1 MNADDEFY
9 VGYLDRSAPATSR
22 FARRAALALV
32 AVALGLGALFAMSQ
46 SRWGSG
52 SFEFGAVRTIT
63 GIYRAEPV
71 AHLEIAHPG
80 ARTTVERWLLVGEGK
95 HGVPGAWAQFDGQSV
110 ELDGTL
116 IARGAT
122 TMVEVAAAGPRAMG
136 GAAALPAVAQP
147 VEVPRSHGRR
157 RVVGEI
163 VDSKC
168 WLGVMNPGELRT
180 HRACATLCV
189 RGGVPPLVTVWDPTD
204 TPGQLLLLGGAG
216 EPVHDHVLPWIALPV
231 QLEGQLWQLGELW
244 FLHLEPDGIQRWAP

>member
-1 MNADDEFY
+1 MNADEEFY

-22 FARRAALALV
+22 FARRTALGLV

-52 SFEFGAVRTIT
+52 SFEFGTVRTLT
-63 GIYRAEPV
+63 GVYRAGPV

-80 ARTTVERWLLVGEGK
+80 GRSTAARWLLVGEGK
-95 HGVPGAWAQFDGQSV
+95 HGVPGAWARFDGQAV
-110 ELDGTL
+110 ALEGTL

-122 TMVEVAAAGPRAMG
+122 TMVEVAGAGPRPDAG
-136 GAAALPAVAQP
+136 SAPTGAEA
-147 VEVPRSHGRR
+147 PRAHGRR
-157 RVVGEI
+157 TVVGEI

-189 RGGVPPLVTVWDPTD
+189 RGGVPPLVAVWDAAD
-204 TPGQLLLLGGAG
+204 TPGQLLLLGAAG
-216 EPVHDHVLPWIALPV
+216 EPIHDRALPWIALPV
-231 QLEGQLWQLGELW
+231 ELEGELWQLGELW
-244 FLHLEPDGIQRWAP
+244 FLHLDPDGIRRWAP